1 MKYILILVST
11 FMFSQT
17 ENKIKF
23 NYLSFGAGIYKQ
35 QHYKNDGLTTNIDL
49 SIRYNKNFVILYL
62 AGGLGG
68 NDNQKSIFFIDALSS
83 YSEFDLLYGRE
94 FIVTTW
100 FKPEVQIGVGI
111 FTHNNSI
118 LEDSKNTIG
127 FPIRAKLLF
136 YPAKKFATGFNP
148 NYNINNINHI
158 TSYNLIFQFKF

>member
-23 NYLSFGAGIYKQ
+23 NYLSFGGGIYKQ

-49 SIRYNKNFVILYL
+49 SIRYNKNLVILYL

-68 NDNQKSIFFIDALSS
+68 NDNQKSILIIDALNS

-94 FIVTTW
+94 FIVSDW
-100 FKPEVQIGVGI
+100 FKIEGQLGFGTFSQNI
-111 FTHNNSI
+111 SI
-118 LEDSKNTIG
+118 TDDSNRNTIG
-127 FPIRAKLLF
+127 FPIRAKFLL
-136 YPAKKFATGFNP
+136 YPFKKFGIGFNP
-148 NYNINNINHI
+148 NLNVNVLTISLLI
-158 TSYNLIFQFKF
+158 T